1 MKQEFDHTSPPD
13 FRLLFESAPGLYL
26 VLSPSLEIVAVS
38 DAYLQATMTRR
49 QDIIGHT
56 IFTVFPDNPDD
67 SSATGV
73 GNLGASLKRVIE
85 DKQPDAMAVQKY
97 DIQRPKSEGRGF
109 ETRYWSPLNV
119 PVFDTGGNLVYIIH
133 RVEDVTEFMRL
144 RQKETEQDQLAA
156 DLKSRS
162 EQMENEIYLRAQ
174 QLQLANEK
182 LRESEKLKDQ
192 FLTNMSHEIRTPMN
206 AIIGFAGLLA
216 KTNLDEKQLD
226 FLTAIKE
233 SGENLMVIINDILDF
248 SKIQAGKIE
257 LENIAFSLRSLVDSV
272 HRLLANK
279 AELTNID
286 LIVYFN
292 DNIPELLSGDP
303 TRITQILMNLL
314 NNAIKFTEKGCV
326 KLDVNLKEKKDNY
339 CMIEFRIED
348 SGIGIAPDQLNAI
361 FERFIQAAAD
371 TNRKYGGTG
380 LGLSIVKDLVELQGG
395 TIEVKSALGKGS
407 VFTVTIPLKQV
418 SHEQFVE
425 YKASHIIDQ
434 VKKLT
439 GTRVLLVEDNR
450 MNQRLA
456 AEILSGFGVITDLA
470 ENGREAVEKLNTHT
484 YDVILM
490 DIQME
495 EMDGYQSSAHIR
507 DELKIQTPI
516 IAMTAHAIAGEREKC
531 LAAGMN
537 DYISKPFKTT
547 ELYKKIKQLLP
558 VKATVEDERQ
568 YEKETRADGLIDLS
582 YLKGIING
590 NISFLYEMID
600 LFLDETPTDLNRIS
614 KAIDAADHKTIAQ
627 LAHKL
632 RNSSG
637 LMGIEELSDNLEMI
651 ESKCEQKTGIKE
663 ISRIFS
669 KTREIYTKAIM
680 ELKKE
685 RLST

>member
-1 MKQEFDHTSPPD
+1 MKQEFNHTTPPD

-26 VLSPSLEIVAVS
+26 VLSPSLKIVAVS

-49 QDIIGHT
+49 EDIIGHT

-67 SSATGV
+67 PSATGV
-73 GNLGASLKRVIE
+73 GNLGASLKRVVE

-119 PVFDTGGNLVYIIH
+119 PVFDTGGNLEYIIH
-133 RVEDVTEFMRL
+133 RVEDVTEFIRL
-144 RQKETEQDQLAA
+144 RQKRTEQDQLAA
-156 DLKSRS
+156 DLKSRT

-174 QLQLANEK
+174 QLQQANEK

-206 AIIGFAGLLA
+206 AIIGFAGLLM
-216 KTNLDEKQLD
+216 KTNLDVKQLE

-233 SGENLMVIINDILDF
+233 SGENLMAIINDILDF

-286 LIVYFN
+286 LIVYF
-292 DNIPELLSGDP
+292 DDHIPELLSGDP
-303 TRITQILMNLL
+303 TRITQTLVNLL
-314 NNAIKFTEKGCV
+314 NNAIKFTEKGYV
-326 KLDVNLKEKKDNY
+326 KLDVNLIEKKDNY

-348 SGIGIAPDQLNAI
+348 SGIGIAPEQLNTI
-361 FERFIQAAAD
+361 FERFVQAAAD

-380 LGLSIVKDLVELQGG
+380 LGLSIVKNLVELQAG
-395 TIEVKSALGKGS
+395 TIEVKSSLGKGS

-425 YKASHIIDQ
+425 YKASNIIDQ

-439 GTRVLLVEDNR
+439 GTRVLLVEDNL

-456 AEILSGFGVITDLA
+456 AEVLSGFGVITDLA
-470 ENGREAVEKLNTHT
+470 ENGRIAVEKLKTHT

-507 DELKIQTPI
+507 EKLRIQTPI

-558 VKATVEDERQ
+558 VKATVEDEQQ
-568 YEKETRADGLIDLS
+568 YQKETRSGGLIDLS

-600 LFLDETPTDLNRIS
+600 LFISETPADLNRIS
-614 KAIDAADHKTIAQ
+614 KAIDAEDHKTIAQ

-651 ESKCEQKTGIKE
+651 ESKCEQKTSIKE
-663 ISRIFS
+663 ISRIFT
-669 KTREIYTKAIM
+669 KTREIYKQAIM

-685 RLST
+685 RLSI